1 MLKNYTRKLAILA
14 LLVAVCGGVASAQGP
29 IQKRVNFSINVP
41 YRIRMEN
48 YMLPEGNY
56 VLYQI
61 NANDPDLFAL
71 FQGDNMRHSPIA
83 MIRTVRRD
91 YSSTHYPSH
100 TNVRWV
106 IDESDQDTLPVVT
119 GWDIPGEDGWQ
130 IIAVVPSHTGR
141 AVMTRVH

>member
-1 MLKNYTRKLAILA
+1 MFKEYTRKLAILA

-41 YRIRMEN
+41 YKLRMEN
-48 YMLPEGNY
+48 YTLPSGNY
-56 VLYQI
+56 ILHQV
-61 NANDPDLFAL
+61 NANDLNLFAL
-71 FQGDNMRHSPIA
+71 YQGDMQHSPIA

-91 YSSTHYPSH
+91 YSARHYPDR
-100 TNVRWV
+100 TDIRWV

-130 IIAVVPSHTGR
+130 IIAVVPRHHGR
-141 AVMTRVH
+141 AVLTRVR